1 MFEARRRSSR
11 IALQVLVTVLAL
23 PFLAPLVAMVQGS
36 FAGQGVGNYRKV
48 FDTGVVGTYFRNSLL
63 ISVVTIAIVYVCTML
78 AAFGFAKLRIAGK
91 EVWFW
96 MLLAALTMP
105 EAVLLTPLFVTA
117 STFDMYNELIAVI
130 LPLAALQV
138 PFTVLLA
145 RNFFTGIPT
154 ELLEAGR
161 VDGAGIWQIF
171 SRIVLPLTRP
181 IAAAIV
187 VLTLINSWNAYLL
200 PMLMLNDPS
209 KQVVTL
215 LPSFFTSQYTND
227 QTGVLAAAVITA
239 VPEILAYLSLQK
251 YFERGLAAG
260 ALK

>member
-1 MFEARRRSSR
+1 MFEVRTRIGR
-11 IALQVLVTVLAL
+11 IAIQALVTVLVI
-23 PFLAPLVAMVQGS
+23 PFLAALVAMVQGS
-36 FAGQGVGNYRKV
+36 FAGRGWGNYVKV
-48 FDTGVVGTYFRNSLL
+48 FDTGVVPTYFLNSA
-63 ISVVTIAIVYVCTML
+63 IIAASTIAIVYVVTML
-78 AAFGFAKLRIAGK
+78 AAFGFAKLRIFGK

-96 MLLAALTMP
+96 LILAALAMP

-117 STFDMYNELIAVI
+117 STFDVYNEFIAVV

-138 PFTVLLA
+138 PFTILLA
-145 RNFFTGIPT
+145 RGFFEGIPT
-154 ELLEAGR
+154 ELMEAGR
-161 VDGAGIWQIF
+161 VDGAGIVRVFWH
-171 SRIVLPLTRP
+171 IVLPLTRP
-181 IAAAIV
+181 IAGAIV
-187 VLTLINSWNAYLL
+187 VLTLLNSWNAYLL

-239 VPEILAYLSLQK
+239 VPVIVAYLLLQRS
-251 YFERGLAAG
+251 FERGLSAG

>member
-1 MFEARRRSSR
+1 MFEVRTRRARW
-11 IALQVLVTVLAL
+11 ALQVIATVMVL
-23 PFLAPLVAMVQGS
+23 PFLSPLVAMVQGS
-36 FAGQGVGNYRKV
+36 LAGAGVGNYAKV
-48 FDTGVVGTYFRNSLL
+48 FQTGVVGTYFRNSIL
-63 ISVVTIAIVYVCTML
+63 ISVATITIVYVATML

-96 MLLAALTMP
+96 LLLAALTMP

-117 STFDMYNELIAVI
+117 STFDVYNELIAVI

-145 RNFFTGIPT
+145 RNFFEGIPT
-154 ELLEAGR
+154 ELMDAGR
-161 VDGAGIWQIF
+161 VDGANMVQVFWH
-171 SRIVLPLTRP
+171 IVLPLTRP

-187 VLTLINSWNAYLL
+187 VLTLINSWNAFLL
-200 PMLMLNDPS
+200 PLLMLNDPG

-215 LPSFFTSQYTND
+215 LPSFFVSQYTND

-239 VPEILAYLSLQK
+239 VPVIVAYLLLQR

>member
-1 MFEARRRSSR
+1 VFDVRTRRSR
-11 IALQVLVTVLAL
+11 IGLQILATVMVL

-36 FAGQGVGNYRKV
+36 LAGLGLQNYAKV
-48 FDTGVVGTYFRNSLL
+48 FATGVVGTYFRNS
-63 ISVVTIAIVYVCTML
+63 TIVAAATIGLVYVCTML

-91 EVWFW
+91 EIWFW
-96 MLLAALTMP
+96 VLLAALTMP

-117 STFDMYNELIAVI
+117 STFDLYDQLIAVI
-130 LPLAALQV
+130 VPLAALQV
-138 PFTVLLA
+138 PFTILLA
-145 RNFFTGIPT
+145 RNFVAGIPT
-154 ELLEAGR
+154 ELIEAGR
-161 VDGAGIWQIF
+161 VDGANVVQVFW
-171 SRIVLPLTRP
+171 RIVLPLTRP

-187 VLTLINSWNAYLL
+187 VLTLINAWNAYLI

-215 LPSFFTSQYTND
+215 LPTFFTSQYTND

-239 VPEILAYLSLQK
+239 VPVIVAYVCLQRF
-251 YFERGLAAG
+251 FERGLSAG

>member
-1 MFEARRRSSR
+1 MFSTRSLSSKIIIQ
-11 IALQVLVTVLAL
+11 IAATLIAI
-23 PFLAPLVAMVQGS
+23 PYLAPLIAMVQGS
-36 FAGQGVGNYRKV
+36 FAGRGIGNYQKV
-48 FDTGVVGTYFRNSLL
+48 FATGVVGTYFRNSIL
-63 ISVVTIAIVYVCTML
+63 ISVSTIALVYVCTML

-91 EVWFW
+91 EIWFW
-96 MLLAALTMP
+96 VLLAALTMP

-138 PFTVLLA
+138 PFAVLLA
-145 RNFFTGIPT
+145 RNFFAGIPT
-154 ELLEAGR
+154 ALMEAAR
-161 VDGAGIWQIF
+161 VDGANVFRVFWH
-171 SRIVLPLTRP
+171 IVLPLTKP

-227 QTGVLAAAVITA
+227 QTGVLAAAVITSIP
-239 VPEILAYLSLQK
+239 VIIAYLVLQK
-251 YFERGLAAG
+251 SFERGLAAG

>member
-1 MFEARRRSSR
+1 MFDTRSLLSR
-11 IALQVLVTVLAL
+11 IGIQLLATLIAVPYLL
-23 PFLAPLVAMVQGS
+23 PLLAMVHGS
-36 FAGQGVGNYRKV
+36 FAGAGIGNYAKV
-48 FDTGVVGTYFRNSLL
+48 FATGVVPTYFANSLL
-63 ISVVTIAIVYVCTML
+63 ISASSIALVYVSAML
-78 AAFGFAKLRIAGK
+78 GAFGFAKLRIRGK

-96 MLLAALTMP
+96 VLLVALTMP

-117 STFDMYNELIAVI
+117 STFDLYNELIAVI

-138 PFTVLLA
+138 PFAILLA
-145 RNFFTGIPT
+145 RSFFEGVPS
-154 ELLEAGR
+154 ELIEAGR
-161 VDGAGIWQIF
+161 IDGANVVQIF
-171 SRIVLPLTRP
+171 WFLMLPLTRP
-181 IAAAIV
+181 IAGAIV

-239 VPEILAYLSLQK
+239 VPVIAAYLLLQRT
-251 YFERGLAAG
+251 FERGLAAG

>member
-1 MFEARRRSSR
+1 MFELRSIRSR
-11 IALQVLVTVLAL
+11 IGVQLLATIIVIPYL
-23 PFLAPLVAMVQGS
+23 FALVAMVQGS
-36 FAGQGVGNYRKV
+36 LAGQGWGNYGKV
-48 FDTGVVGTYFRNSLL
+48 FATGVVPTYFTN
-63 ISVVTIAIVYVCTML
+63 TIIIAVSTVAIVYVVTML
-78 AAFGFAKLRIAGK
+78 AAFGFAKLHIRGK

-96 MLLAALTMP
+96 LLIAALTMP

-117 STFDMYNELIAVI
+117 STLDIYNELIAVI

-145 RNFFTGIPT
+145 RSFFAGIPS
-154 ELLEAGR
+154 ELMDAGR
-161 VDGAGIWQIF
+161 VDGASIVKVFWY
-171 SRIVLPLTRP
+171 IVLPLTRP
-181 IAAAIV
+181 IAGAIV
-187 VLTLINSWNAYLL
+187 VLTLINSWNAFLL
-200 PMLMLNDPS
+200 PMLMLNDPD

-239 VPEILAYLSLQK
+239 VPEVVAYLSLQK

>member
-1 MFEARRRSSR
+1 MFEARTRASR
-11 IALQVLVTVLAL
+11 IGLQILVTVLVL

-36 FAGQGVGNYRKV
+36 LGGRGIGNYQKV
-48 FDTGVVGTYFRNSLL
+48 FDTGVVGTYFRNSII
-63 ISVVTIAIVYVCTML
+63 ISVCVIGLVYVCTML

-96 MLLAALTMP
+96 LLIAALTMP

-117 STFDMYNELIAVI
+117 SKFDMYNEYIAVI
-130 LPLAALQV
+130 LPLAAMQV

-145 RNFFTGIPT
+145 RNFLVGVPT
-154 ELLEAGR
+154 ELMEAGR
-161 VDGAGIWQIF
+161 VDGANVVQVFW
-171 SRIVLPLTRP
+171 RIVLPLTRP

-239 VPEILAYLSLQK
+239 VPAIVAYLSLQK

>member
-1 MFEARRRSSR
+1 M
-11 IALQVLVTVLAL
+11 
-23 PFLAPLVAMVQGS
+23 
-36 FAGQGVGNYRKV
+36 
-48 FDTGVVGTYFRNSLL
+48 
-63 ISVVTIAIVYVCTML
+63 
-78 AAFGFAKLRIAGK
+78 
-91 EVWFW
+91 
-96 MLLAALTMP
+96 
-105 EAVLLTPLFVTA
+105 
-117 STFDMYNELIAVI
+117 
-130 LPLAALQV
+130 
-138 PFTVLLA
+138 
-145 RNFFTGIPT
+145 
-154 ELLEAGR
+154 
-161 VDGAGIWQIF
+161 DGAGIVQIF
-171 SRIVLPLTRP
+171 WRIVLPLTRP

>member
-1 MFEARRRSSR
+1 MFELRTRRARW
-11 IALQVLVTVLAL
+11 ALQALATLMVL
-23 PFLAPLVAMVQGS
+23 PFLSPLVAMVQGS
-36 FAGQGVGNYRKV
+36 LAGVGIGNYAKV
-48 FDTGVVGTYFRNSLL
+48 FRTGVVGIYFRNSIL
-63 ISVVTIAIVYVCTML
+63 ISVATIAIVYVATML
-78 AAFGFAKLRIAGK
+78 AAFGFAKLRIVGK

-96 MLLAALTMP
+96 LLLAALTMP

-145 RNFFTGIPT
+145 RNFFEGIPT
-154 ELLEAGR
+154 ELMDAGR
-161 VDGAGIWQIF
+161 VDGATTRQVFWH
-171 SRIVLPLTRP
+171 IVLPLTRP

-187 VLTLINSWNAYLL
+187 VLTLINSWNAFLL
-200 PMLMLNDPS
+200 PMLMLNDPD

-215 LPSFFTSQYTND
+215 LPSFFVSQYTND

-239 VPEILAYLSLQK
+239 VPVIVAYLLLQR

>member
-1 MFEARRRSSR
+1 MFDIRSRPSR
-11 IALQVLVTVLAL
+11 WGAQLLATL
-23 PFLAPLVAMVQGS
+23 IVVPYLLPLVAMVQGS
-36 FAGQGVGNYRKV
+36 LAGQGLGNYTKV
-48 FDTGVVGTYFRNSLL
+48 FATGVVPTYFLNSAL
-63 ISVVTIAIVYVCTML
+63 IATATIALVYVCTML
-78 AAFGFAKLRIAGK
+78 AAFGFAKLRIGGK

-96 MLLAALTMP
+96 LLLLALTMP

-145 RNFFTGIPT
+145 RSFFAGIPN
-154 ELLEAGR
+154 ELMEAGR
-161 VDGAGIWQIF
+161 IDGANVVRVFWH
-171 SRIVLPLTRP
+171 IVLPLTRP
-181 IAAAIV
+181 IAGAIV
-187 VLTLINSWNAYLL
+187 VLTLINSWNAFLL
-200 PMLMLNDPS
+200 PLLMLNDPG

-215 LPSFFTSQYTND
+215 LPTFFMSQYTND

-239 VPEILAYLSLQK
+239 VPVIAAYLLLQRS
-251 YFERGLAAG
+251 FERGLAAG

>member
-11 IALQVLVTVLAL
+11 IALQVLVTVLTL
-23 PFLAPLVAMVQGS
+23 PFLAPLIAMVQGS
-36 FAGQGVGNYRKV
+36 FAGQGVGNYKKV
-48 FDTGVVGTYFRNSLL
+48 FATGVVGTYFRNSLL
-63 ISVVTIAIVYVCTML
+63 ISAVTIAIVYVCTML

-145 RNFFTGIPT
+145 RNFFAGIPT

-161 VDGAGIWQIF
+161 VDGAGIVQIF
-171 SRIVLPLTRP
+171 WRIVLPLTRP

>member
-1 MFEARRRSSR
+1 MFEARTLRQKLGLH
-11 IALQVLVTVLAL
+11 ALAVVLAL
-23 PFLAPLVAMVQGS
+23 PFLAPLVVMVMGS
-36 FAGQGVGNYRKV
+36 LAGSGWGNYEKV
-48 FDTGVVGTYFRNSLL
+48 FATGVVGTYFRNSAL
-63 ISVVTIAIVYVCTML
+63 IAVSTIALVYVATML

-96 MLLAALTMP
+96 VLVAALTMP

-117 STFDMYNELIAVI
+117 STFDMYNQLIAVI

-145 RNFFTGIPT
+145 RSFFRGIPT

-161 VDGAGIWQIF
+161 VDGASIVQIF
-171 SRIVLPLTRP
+171 WRIVLPLTRP
-181 IAAAIV
+181 IGAAIV
-187 VLTLINSWNAYLL
+187 VLTLISAWNAYLL
-200 PMLMLNDPS
+200 PLLMLNDPDR
-209 KQVVTL
+209 QVVTL

-239 VPEILAYLSLQK
+239 LPTVLTYLLLQK
-251 YFERGLAAG
+251 FFERGLSAG